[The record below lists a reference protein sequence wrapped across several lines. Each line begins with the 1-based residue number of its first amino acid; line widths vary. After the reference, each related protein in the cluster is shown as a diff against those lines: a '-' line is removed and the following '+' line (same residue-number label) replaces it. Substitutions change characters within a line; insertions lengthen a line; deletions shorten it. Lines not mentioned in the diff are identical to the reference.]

1 MKEIPTSADGARRS
15 TVDIQGIGTF
25 TLRTYYRHIGSSFL
39 MDLHDATGT
48 AILVGVPLVA
58 GVSLLNK
65 APRSRD
71 SLGQW
76 RMTADS
82 SGPESL
88 GDSARLIQFDPGEL
102 ETLVPELLTAL
113 IPLVV
118 NTDALFAAFQ
128 MPTIMREDEGDA
140 VRETEDGQLRILEF

>member
-1 MKEIPTSADGARRS
+1 MKQIPTTADGARRS

-48 AILVGVPLVA
+48 AILIGVPLVA

-88 GDSARLIQFDPGEL
+88 GDSAQLIQFDPGEFERL
-102 ETLVPELLTAL
+102 SPAPVVALTPIVANTAL
-113 IPLVV
+113 
-118 NTDALFAAFQ
+118 LFRSG
-128 MPTIMREDEGDA
+128 P
-140 VRETEDGQLRILEF
+140 

>member
-1 MKEIPTSADGARRS
+1 
-15 TVDIQGIGTF
+15 
-25 TLRTYYRHIGSSFL
+25 

-48 AILVGVPLVA
+48 AVLIGVPLVA

-88 GDSARLIQFDPGEL
+88 GDSAQLIQFDPGEFEQL
-102 ETLVPELLTAL
+102 SLAPVVALTPIVANTAL
-113 IPLVV
+113 
-118 NTDALFAAFQ
+118 LFRSG
-128 MPTIMREDEGDA
+128 P
-140 VRETEDGQLRILEF
+140 

>member
-1 MKEIPTSADGARRS
+1 MKQIPTTADGARRS

-48 AILVGVPLVA
+48 AILIGVPLVA

-88 GDSARLIQFDPGEL
+88 GDSAQLIQFDPGEFEQL
-102 ETLVPELLTAL
+102 SPAPVVALTPIVANTAL
-113 IPLVV
+113 
-118 NTDALFAAFQ
+118 LFRSG
-128 MPTIMREDEGDA
+128 P
-140 VRETEDGQLRILEF
+140 

>member
-1 MKEIPTSADGARRS
+1 MKQIPTTADGARRS

-39 MDLHDATGT
+39 MDLHDATST
-48 AILVGVPLVA
+48 AILIGVPLVA

-88 GDSARLIQFDPGEL
+88 GDSAKLIQFDPGEFEQL
-102 ETLVPELLTAL
+102 SPATVVALTPIVANTAL
-113 IPLVV
+113 
-118 NTDALFAAFQ
+118 LFRSG
-128 MPTIMREDEGDA
+128 P
-140 VRETEDGQLRILEF
+140 

>member
-1 MKEIPTSADGARRS
+1 MKQIPTTADGARRS

-48 AILVGVPLVA
+48 AILIGVPLVA

-88 GDSARLIQFDPGEL
+88 GDSAQLIQFDPGEFERVSPAPVVAL
-102 ETLVPELLTAL
+102 TPIVANTAL
-113 IPLVV
+113 
-118 NTDALFAAFQ
+118 LFRSG
-128 MPTIMREDEGDA
+128 P
-140 VRETEDGQLRILEF
+140 

>member
-1 MKEIPTSADGARRS
+1 MKQIPTTADGARRS

-48 AILVGVPLVA
+48 AILIGVPLVA

-88 GDSARLIQFDPGEL
+88 GDSAQLIQLDPGEFEQL
-102 ETLVPELLTAL
+102 SPAPVVALTPIVANTAL
-113 IPLVV
+113 
-118 NTDALFAAFQ
+118 LFRSG
-128 MPTIMREDEGDA
+128 P
-140 VRETEDGQLRILEF
+140 

>member
-1 MKEIPTSADGARRS
+1 MKQIPTTADGARRS

-39 MDLHDATGT
+39 MDLHDTTGT
-48 AILVGVPLVA
+48 AILIGVPLVA

-88 GDSARLIQFDPGEL
+88 GDSAQLIQFDPGEFEHL
-102 ETLVPELLTAL
+102 SPAPVVALTPIVAHTQLLFRSG
-113 IPLVV
+113 P
-118 NTDALFAAFQ
+118 
-128 MPTIMREDEGDA
+128 
-140 VRETEDGQLRILEF
+140 

>member
-1 MKEIPTSADGARRS
+1 MKQIPTTADGARRS

-25 TLRTYYRHIGSSFL
+25 TLRTYYRHISSSFL

-48 AILVGVPLVA
+48 AILIGVPLVA

-88 GDSARLIQFDPGEL
+88 GDSAQLIQFDPGEFERVSPAPVVAL
-102 ETLVPELLTAL
+102 TPIVANTAL
-113 IPLVV
+113 
-118 NTDALFAAFQ
+118 LFRSG
-128 MPTIMREDEGDA
+128 P
-140 VRETEDGQLRILEF
+140 

>member
-1 MKEIPTSADGARRS
+1 MKQISTTADGARRS

-48 AILVGVPLVA
+48 AILIGVPLVA

-88 GDSARLIQFDPGEL
+88 GDSAQLIQFDPGEF
-102 ETLVPELLTAL
+102 ERVSPAPVVALTPIVA
-113 IPLVV
+113 
-118 NTDALFAAFQ
+118 NTAMLFRSG
-128 MPTIMREDEGDA
+128 P
-140 VRETEDGQLRILEF
+140 

>member
-1 MKEIPTSADGARRS
+1 MKEIPITADGARRA

-25 TLRTYYRHIGSSFL
+25 TLRTYYRHIGNSFL

-48 AILVGVPLVA
+48 AILIGVPLVA

-88 GDSARLIQFDPGEL
+88 GDNAQLIQFDPGEYEQL
-102 ETLVPELLTAL
+102 SPAPVVALTPIVANTAL
-113 IPLVV
+113 
-118 NTDALFAAFQ
+118 LFGSR
-128 MPTIMREDEGDA
+128 P
-140 VRETEDGQLRILEF
+140 

>member
-1 MKEIPTSADGARRS
+1 MKQIPTTADGARRS

-48 AILVGVPLVA
+48 AILIGVPLVA

-88 GDSARLIQFDPGEL
+88 GDSAQLIQFDPWEFERL
-102 ETLVPELLTAL
+102 SPAPVVALTLIVANTAL
-113 IPLVV
+113 
-118 NTDALFAAFQ
+118 LFRSG
-128 MPTIMREDEGDA
+128 P
-140 VRETEDGQLRILEF
+140 

>member
-1 MKEIPTSADGARRS
+1 MKQIPTTADGARRS

-48 AILVGVPLVA
+48 AILIGVPLVA

-82 SGPESL
+82 SGRESL
-88 GDSARLIQFDPGEL
+88 GDSTQLIQFDPGEFEQL
-102 ETLVPELLTAL
+102 SPAPVVALTPIVANTAL
-113 IPLVV
+113 
-118 NTDALFAAFQ
+118 LFRSG
-128 MPTIMREDEGDA
+128 P
-140 VRETEDGQLRILEF
+140 

>member
-1 MKEIPTSADGARRS
+1 MKQIPTTADGARRS

-48 AILVGVPLVA
+48 AILIGVPLVA

-71 SLGQW
+71 SLGPW

-88 GDSARLIQFDPGEL
+88 GDSAQLIQFDPGEFERVSPAPVVAL
-102 ETLVPELLTAL
+102 TPIVAHTQLLFGSD
-113 IPLVV
+113 P
-118 NTDALFAAFQ
+118 
-128 MPTIMREDEGDA
+128 
-140 VRETEDGQLRILEF
+140 

>member
-1 MKEIPTSADGARRS
+1 MKQIPTTADGARRS

-39 MDLHDATGT
+39 MDLYDATGA
-48 AILVGVPLVA
+48 AILIGVPLVA

-71 SLGQW
+71 SLGPW

-88 GDSARLIQFDPGEL
+88 GDSAQLIQFEPGAFEQL
-102 ETLVPELLTAL
+102 SPAPVVALTPIVANTAL
-113 IPLVV
+113 
-118 NTDALFAAFQ
+118 LFRSG
-128 MPTIMREDEGDA
+128 P
-140 VRETEDGQLRILEF
+140 

>member
-1 MKEIPTSADGARRS
+1 MKQIPTTADGARRS

-39 MDLHDATGT
+39 MDLHDATGI
-48 AILVGVPLVA
+48 AILIGVPLVA

-88 GDSARLIQFDPGEL
+88 GDSAQLIQFDPGEFERVSPAPVVAL
-102 ETLVPELLTAL
+102 TPIVANTAL
-113 IPLVV
+113 
-118 NTDALFAAFQ
+118 LFRSG
-128 MPTIMREDEGDA
+128 P
-140 VRETEDGQLRILEF
+140 

>member
-1 MKEIPTSADGARRS
+1 MKEIPTRADGARRS

-25 TLRTYYRHIGSSFL
+25 TLRTYYRHIGRSFL
-39 MDLHDATGT
+39 MDLHEATGQ
-48 AILVGVPLVA
+48 AILLGVPLVA

-71 SLGQW
+71 TLGQW

-88 GDSARLIQFDPGEL
+88 GDSAQLVQFDPGEFEQL
-102 ETLVPELLTAL
+102 SPAPVVALAPIVANTAL
-113 IPLVV
+113 
-118 NTDALFAAFQ
+118 LFGSK
-128 MPTIMREDEGDA
+128 P
-140 VRETEDGQLRILEF
+140 